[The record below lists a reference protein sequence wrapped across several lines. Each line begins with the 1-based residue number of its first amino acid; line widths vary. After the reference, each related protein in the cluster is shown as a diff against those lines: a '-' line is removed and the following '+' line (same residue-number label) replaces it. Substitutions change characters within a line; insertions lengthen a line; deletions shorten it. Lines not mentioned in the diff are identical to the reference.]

1 MSGPLYSYKETFEE
15 SEKRRYRLFVSGLG
29 NHAVFEDDT
38 WICDKRIRSGAEPKN
53 YHYIYFAGVPK
64 TYREAVK
71 YYAVLRILQG
81 DVIRTV
87 RSRITK
93 LSLFFKFYNQIQQ
106 GNSLQF
112 NTLTAVHFKEYLEQ
126 GAEIHFP

>member
-1 MSGPLYSYKETFEE
+1 MSGPVYSYKENFQE
-15 SEKRRYRLFVSGLG
+15 SEKSRYRLFVSKLG
-29 NHAVFEDDT
+29 YHAVFEDDT
-38 WICDKRIRSGAEPKN
+38 WICDKRIRSGTEPEN
-53 YHYIYFAGVPK
+53 YHHIYFAGVPE

-93 LSLFFKFYNQIQQ
+93 LSPFL
-106 GNSLQF
+106 
-112 NTLTAVHFKEYLEQ
+112 
-126 GAEIHFP
+126 

>member
-1 MSGPLYSYKETFEE
+1 MSGPLYSYKENFEE
-15 SEKRRYRLFVSGLG
+15 LEKSRYRLFVSELG

-53 YHYIYFAGVPK
+53 YHHIYFAGVPE

-93 LSLFFKFYNQIQQ
+93 LSLFFKFCNQIQ
-106 GNSLQF
+106 
-112 NTLTAVHFKEYLEQ
+112 
-126 GAEIHFP
+126 